1 MAGLKRMLGFL
12 ALALIPLCAVYAQP
26 VPAKADVQPE
36 PELIRFNV
44 LGTRLANQMYWE
56 IDSNGRGQ
64 ISVPDIVGHK
74 IARPL
79 ANDPEYQIVPGTHSF
94 DIGPEGYRD
103 LRSFLALVIDVKR
116 DPTSELTQG
125 LGCTRALDSGS
136 TEIRWMGQGDGNL
149 MLPNE
154 CLTSF
159 GKLFKDRMNHSW
171 FVIAKHMHAA
181 KHEAITVVEPVSLR
195 TPKRLSVTE
204 RGIWTPYVIRWE
216 IDEKGKGWIDFSEDL
231 ALRGA
236 DPLKGPYPV
245 DARRYGFQLDAPFH
259 QAILR
264 EFADYLAGSARP
276 GSCED
281 EVSTSDQPIVKIEWE
296 NTERQ
301 RSSYQGDLGCPSF
314 AARAGRVKIMFA
326 ELLGNG
332 QLGGATLLWGK

>member
-1 MAGLKRMLGFL
+1 MAGLKRMFGLL

-36 PELIRFNV
+36 PELLRFKV
-44 LGTRLANQMYWE
+44 LGTRLASQIYWE
-56 IDSNGRGQ
+56 VDSNGRGK
-64 ISVPDIVGHK
+64 ISVPDIVGYK

-79 ANDPEYQIVPGTHSF
+79 ANDPEYQIAPGAHDF

-103 LRSFLALVIDVKR
+103 LRTFLALVIDVKR
-116 DPTSELTQG
+116 DPVSELTLG
-125 LGCTRALDSGS
+125 LDCTPARLSGS
-136 TEIRWMGQGDGNL
+136 TEIEWTAQGGGNL
-149 MLPNE
+149 LLPDE
-154 CLTSF
+154 CLTGF
-159 GKLFKDRMNHSW
+159 GRLFKDRMTYSW

-181 KHEAITVVEPVSLR
+181 KHEAITVVEPVPLPV
-195 TPKRLSVTE
+195 PKRLSMTE
-204 RGIWTPYVIRWE
+204 RGIWTPYMIRWE
-216 IDEKGKGWIDFSEDL
+216 IDEIGKGWIDFSEAL

-245 DARRYGFQLDAPFH
+245 DARRYGFQLDDPFH

-264 EFADYLAGSARP
+264 EFADYIAGSARP

-296 NTERQ
+296 YTEGQ
-301 RSSYQGDLGCPSF
+301 RSSYQSDLGCPSF
-314 AARAGRVKIMFA
+314 AARAGRVKTMFA
-326 ELLGNG
+326 ELLGIG